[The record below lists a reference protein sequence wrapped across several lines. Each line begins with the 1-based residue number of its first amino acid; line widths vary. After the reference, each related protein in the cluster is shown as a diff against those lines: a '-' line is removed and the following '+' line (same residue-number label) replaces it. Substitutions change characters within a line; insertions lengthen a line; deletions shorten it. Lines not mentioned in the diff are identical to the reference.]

1 MENNRGTTEPGN
13 VGDDV
18 GPSFFYELEKLEP
31 GRVLVQGVNNYKAD
45 ICEPLQTRVPSV
57 YGL

>member
-45 ICEPLQTRVPSV
+45 ICEPLQT
-57 YGL
+57 